1 MIRFGIIGRNF
12 ITEWMLAA
20 MAAVDGVAPVKI
32 YSRDPLG
39 AQEFARSHNIPGHCG
54 CLEELAAD
62 PDLDAVYIASPN
74 ALHYEQAKLMLT
86 HGKHVLLEKPACAN
100 AGQLRE
106 LLALAQEKK
115 LILIEAM
122 RTIYDDA
129 PEIIERAI
137 PKIAPLCQV
146 RFDYGKRSSRWERF
160 LKEGEKVN
168 TFNPKLSNAA
178 VMDLGCYGIHA
189 LVRLFGRPSS
199 VSAQSVKLEN
209 GFEALGTVLMNYGSF
224 TAEVSYS
231 KVHNIPGDSYLVGMN
246 GMIRLNN
253 IGDTAWIRLCETG
266 GEEIDLG
273 YREKKPNNMT
283 AELEAFKCFV
293 DGSAD
298 PAKVWEYSLI
308 TAEIIDEVRRQAGI
322 VFPDDQ

>member
-39 AQEFARSHNIPGHCG
+39 AQEFARAHNIPGHCG

-178 VMDLGCYGIHA
+178 VMDLGCYGIHD

-209 GFEALGTVLMNYGSF
+209 GFEALGTVLMNYGNF